1 MFSSEAGRAA
11 AGSLKL
17 GTPKKDFVLV
27 KVRVDLGSNLKALF
41 AARCFQR

>member
-27 KVRVDLGSNLKALF
+27 KVRVDLKLCLLLAVSNDEPLN
-41 AARCFQR
+41 